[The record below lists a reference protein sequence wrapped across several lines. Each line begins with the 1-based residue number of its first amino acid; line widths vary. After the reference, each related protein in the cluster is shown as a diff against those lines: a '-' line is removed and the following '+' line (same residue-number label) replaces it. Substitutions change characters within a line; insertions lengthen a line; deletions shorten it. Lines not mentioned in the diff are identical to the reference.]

1 MNVYSKIDKKDSN
14 DLQKTTTALKEAF
27 QEERYVWSIRV
38 YYKPRLV
45 VLTRCKYY
53 RKNVFPHYYSLMLRA
68 YDSSPYCFSFS

>member
-38 YYKPRLV
+38 YYKPRLA

-53 RKNVFPHYYSLMLRA
+53 RKKVFPHYYSLMLRA
-68 YDSSPYCFSFS
+68 YDSSAYWFSFS